1 MTRLSTATLGSA
13 RPGVIVPAYDRAT
26 VTAGIV
32 HLGIGAFHRAHQAV
46 VVDDLLQRDPSWGI
60 VGASLRRPDTKDAL
74 APQDGLYSVL
84 TKDGD
89 ARSLRVIGA
98 VLGVLDAPRE
108 KEHLLAQMADAATR
122 VVSLTVTEKGY
133 CYNAASGGL
142 DLTHADIVADL
153 ANPRAPASA
162 AGIVVEALRR
172 RREAGIAPFTVMSC
186 DNLPHNGAVSAR
198 VFAEFAEAVDP
209 SLGRWVRDNVAFPAT
224 MIDRIVPATT
234 DADRAEVEALLGLE
248 DAWPVMAEPFLQ
260 WVIEEKFVGAAP
272 PFDLG
277 GAEFVGAGGVEP
289 YEKMK
294 LRMLNGSHSMM
305 AYLGYLAGHEFIAQV
320 IAEAP
325 FRRFVETAMA
335 EEIAPTLILPTTQK
349 AAYAADLVER
359 FSNTALRHRTY
370 QIAMDGSQ
378 KLPQRLLG
386 TITDR
391 IAAGAPFERLALGV
405 AAWMVYANGIDE
417 AGKPIEVQDPMRAA
431 FAAIDPAHLLD
442 GYLALERIFP
452 RELAGS
458 PVFRAAVGTKL
469 ALLREVGAAEAVR
482 RVG

>member
-13 RPGVIVPAYDRAT
+13 RPGVIVPAYDRAS

-46 VVDDLLQRDPSWGI
+46 VVDDLLERDPSWGI

-89 ARSLRVIGA
+89 KRSLRVIGA

-172 RREAGIAPFTVMSC
+172 RRDAGIAPFTVMSC

-209 SLGRWVRDNVAFPAT
+209 ALGRWVRENVAFPAT

-260 WVIEEKFVGAAP
+260 WVIEDRFVGTAP

-277 GAEFVGAGGVEP
+277 GAEFVTDVAP
-289 YEKMK
+289 YERMK
-294 LRMLNGSHSMM
+294 LRMLNGTHSMM
-305 AYLGYLAGHEFIAQV
+305 AYLGFLSGHEFIAQV
-320 IAEAP
+320 IGQPA
-325 FRRFVETAMA
+325 FRTFVSNAMA
-335 EEIAPTLILPTTQK
+335 EEIAPTLGMPK
-349 AAYAADLVER
+349 AQTDGYAAQLLER

-405 AAWMVYANGIDE
+405 AAWMVYAGGIDE
-417 AGKPIEVQDPMRAA
+417 AGKPIEVQDPLRAA
-431 FAAIDPAHLLD
+431 FAAIDPANLLD

-458 PVFRAAVGTKL
+458 PVFRAAVGAKL

-482 RVG
+482 QVG

>member
-1 MTRLSTATLGSA
+1 MPT
-13 RPGVIVPAYDRAT
+13 
-26 VTAGIV
+26 
-32 HLGIGAFHRAHQAV
+32 
-46 VVDDLLQRDPSWGI
+46 
-60 VGASLRRPDTKDAL
+60 
-74 APQDGLYSVL
+74 
-84 TKDGD
+84 
-89 ARSLRVIGA
+89 
-98 VLGVLDAPRE
+98 
-108 KEHLLAQMADAATR
+108 
-122 VVSLTVTEKGY
+122 
-133 CYNAASGGL
+133 
-142 DLTHADIVADL
+142 
-153 ANPRAPASA
+153 
-162 AGIVVEALRR
+162 
-172 RREAGIAPFTVMSC
+172 
-186 DNLPHNGAVSAR
+186 
-198 VFAEFAEAVDP
+198 
-209 SLGRWVRDNVAFPAT
+209 
-224 MIDRIVPATT
+224 
-234 DADRAEVEALLGLE
+234 GLE

>member
-1 MTRLSTATLGSA
+1 MTRLSTATLSSA
-13 RPGVIVPAYDRAT
+13 RPGVIVPAYDRAR

-46 VVDDLLQRDPSWGI
+46 VVDDLLVRDPSWGI

-89 ARSLRVIGA
+89 ARSPRVIGA

-153 ANPRAPASA
+153 ANPHAPASA

-172 RREAGIAPFTVMSC
+172 RRDAGIAPFTVMSC

-209 SLGRWVRDNVAFPAT
+209 ALGRWVRENVAFPAT

-234 DADRAEVEALLGLE
+234 DADRAEIETLLGLE
-248 DAWPVMAEPFLQ
+248 DAWPVMTEPFLQ
-260 WVIEEKFVGAAP
+260 WVIEDRFVGTRP
-272 PFDLG
+272 PLELG
-277 GAEFVGAGGVEP
+277 GAKWVDDVAP
-289 YEKMK
+289 YERMK
-294 LRMLNGSHSMM
+294 LRMLNGTHSTM
-305 AYLGYLAGHEFIAQV
+305 AYLGYLSGHEFIAQV
-320 IAEAP
+320 IGQPA
-325 FRRFVETAMA
+325 FRAFVSNAMA
-335 EEIAPTLILPTTQK
+335 EEIAPTLGMPKTQTDG
-349 AAYAADLVER
+349 YAAQLLER

-378 KLPQRLLG
+378 KLPQRLVG

-405 AAWMVYANGIDE
+405 AAWMVYARGVDA

-431 FAAIDPAHLLD
+431 FAAIDPANLLD
-442 GYLALERIFP
+442 GYLALERIFS
-452 RELAGS
+452 RDLAGS
-458 PVFRAAVGTKL
+458 PVFRQAVGAKL